1 MHVTKGHRG
10 YRRSLGVNDF
20 SFVGDDYRISRTRQ
34 TTFDQALRGLKIRVE
49 ALPWSDNAIVAS
61 QLTIC
66 D

>member
-1 MHVTKGHRG
+1 M
-10 YRRSLGVNDF
+10 NDF